1 LILKK
6 TNATTTNSILA
17 TLQNESKSLTAV
29 SQLNQK
35 IKDEANNQTTWTSG
49 LVEIPIPMDQKIKTI
64 EEVEAAKRKQ
74 LISELLVKDPN
85 RAQEVKVNEN
95 SKVMKKKMKAF
106 QKQFLQQGRIY
117 AKSAWKKQSENASL
131 ESRK

>member
-1 LILKK
+1 
-6 TNATTTNSILA
+6 LA
-17 TLQNESKSLTAV
+17 TLQNESKSLTTV

-131 ESRK
+131 ETRK